1 MATFFFYFKS
11 SQIVVFDQKHDE
23 GYDQRRET
31 ASKLFY
37 CFIKPFITSRVIIRE
52 ELGD

>member
-11 SQIVVFDQKHDE
+11 SQIVVFDQKHNE
-23 GYDQRRET
+23 SYDQRRET

-37 CFIKPFITSRVIIRE
+37 CFIKPFTSRLIIRE